1 MSARSFV
8 WLSIGGGAWG
18 LGFNWA
24 DMTDGTDPSAV
35 APGAQDSVT
44 FAGPTGASVQTVT
57 GPGQAAAAL
66 FTGNTLLSGS
76 FSIAQLTLG
85 QADAGGLLE
94 LASGTALQSGTA
106 SIVSGSLI
114 TGAGA
119 GLSVSGTLALG
130 GAGGTGAACNVTGG
144 GTASV
149 LSLFMASAG
158 DSIYVDPASILEVG
172 GTGQGRAGQLTIDAG
187 GMLAGQGDANAYGAV
202 TNNGTLAAQGGTLAV
217 GALSGTGSLVVGGG
231 ATLRLDGACASGQSV
246 SFAGA
251 NATLALQAEYDAP
264 AGTLS
269 GFAAGDAID
278 VCGSLISQA
287 SFQAAGT
294 GGGTLTLFYGIQVA
308 ATLSLAGDYTG
319 DVFLT
324 TGDGAGGTLV
334 TLAQAAGGGSGGASP
349 GTSTPDQYS
358 WIGGQSAAWSSA
370 ADWADTTR
378 GQNPAAVAP
387 GVNDLVTIAAS
398 QSAFSVIGGP
408 ANAASTAITG
418 EVALTGAFGLG
429 TLTLGSVSG
438 PSYTAGALDLLAGTR
453 VAAKYVTVSDGA
465 LSLAGSHSSLSVGGT
480 LMLGGTPL
488 GVGLPTASLSVTQGA
503 VVQAGTLQMGG
514 GSGDS
519 IVTDPT
525 GTLEVGTAGQAAAG
539 AVTVDAG
546 ALLNGNGSINPYGLI
561 VDNGTILA
569 SGGTLTLGSVSGTGS
584 LAVAGGA
591 TLELRAA
598 TAAAITLR
606 GSQATG
612 YAGLAFAGAL
622 AAPTGV
628 ISGFTAGDVIE
639 YEGSPLTSVQFVA
652 GSNGGTLLLIYGT
665 TVVTRLNLAGSF
677 TNARFIET
685 PDGSGGTVV
694 SLTTATGGGG
704 TAQGGTDPLAWT
716 NPVSGAWGQPADWT
730 DLTTGNAASAPP
742 GPQTPVTIAG
752 PGGAVFEDVTGQG
765 TCASLTATGNTLLT
779 GGFATGQLSA
789 ASGVLVIGGATTLAA
804 SQANVAGELLASTG
818 GARLSVAGTLSLAGT
833 VSLAAAQ
840 AHGQVQCGTLSL
852 AGGQVTADATATFE
866 VGTLGAPALGGVTID
881 AGAVASGFGSLNP
894 FGPVIDNGTILA
906 QSGTLSVGSVTGTGS
921 LSVGTGATL
930 ALLSGDACPIT
941 LSGGGATLLVAG
953 AALPTGTITG
963 FAAGDAIV
971 AGDTPIDSTRFQQGS
986 GGLGTLTLDEA
997 GQAVG
1002 QLLLAGNYAG
1012 QTFVVLPD
1020 GAGAAI
1026 TLGMQPTGGPP
1037 AGTATPDHYVWLG
1050 GQGPLWS
1057 QAANWDDVTSGQS
1070 PAAVAPGLNDLVA
1083 VAGGT
1088 GSALVID
1095 GPGNAAAL
1103 SLTGTVSLAGTY
1115 SLGTLAVG
1123 MAGSAGLLA
1132 LGAGGGVT
1140 AGSARVTGGVALDG
1154 GALSVEGTLA
1164 LGAAGQPGGILDVS
1178 AGLAQAEG
1186 AVLAGTASALVVG
1199 TGGAAEIGGTL
1210 GAAAGTLQIDP
1221 GGVLAGAGL
1230 LSAAGGILDRGTIT
1244 ASGGTLSL
1252 GAVSGTGL
1260 LVVGV
1265 GAGLALS
1272 GTAAGGLTV
1281 DFAGGGTLSLGQAAR
1296 TGGPAIADFGG
1307 GDAILLAAGGATA
1320 ALYTQTAPGSGVLTI
1335 EAGTQ
1340 TLAEL
1345 TLLGEQSGLAFSVAG
1360 SAGGGTILTA
1370 QPDNTSG
1377 TGGTFMT
1384 NPTSSGGSQVTP
1396 SALEASLGSAIPYAI
1411 GDLTGLLGTTTAYAW
1426 FSADG
1431 LAPGAADTQ
1440 DINVDVVGPLPQ
1452 GSGSGDGP
1460 GFQMALQAGYQAVVL
1475 EGQEN
1480 VQLTDGALGDALLVG
1495 NYGTD
1500 ELAALGDNDTLVGAT
1515 GANTTFY
1522 ASLHAGAH
1530 GSPTGHDVVIRGGG
1544 NDTIA
1549 TNNDAAAITT
1559 SGGHSEVFLGSPQNY
1574 GATNNVRLDGSDTV
1588 ICGGTGQTEDYVTVG
1603 AAAGLAG
1610 NLAFG
1615 PALGTLNFVGGAT
1628 ASTVVG
1634 TGGQVLEQGGAAN
1647 GNILW
1652 AGRSAVS
1659 YEGGAGSASIVGGSS
1674 ETYVHGGSGPVTVFG
1689 GTGQGIFSGAA
1700 GSAFV
1705 VGDGASTVQAAA
1717 GVGVYITGGANVS
1730 VAGSAGADVYGGTS
1744 TGDNIFQAG
1753 AGSETLWGG
1762 LGSDTFLAGAGSHAL
1777 LISGGGDDVFSF
1789 LYGANNG
1796 ASDTIVGFVPGQS
1809 TIDLSGYGSTAP
1821 TITYGYGD
1829 SILNLA
1835 DGSQIVVYDVSNL
1848 TAASLTLR

>member
-1 MSARSFV
+1 M
-8 WLSIGGGAWG
+8 
-18 LGFNWA
+18 
-24 DMTDGTDPSAV
+24 
-35 APGAQDSVT
+35 
-44 FAGPTGASVQTVT
+44 
-57 GPGQAAAAL
+57 
-66 FTGNTLLSGS
+66 
-76 FSIAQLTLG
+76 
-85 QADAGGLLE
+85 
-94 LASGTALQSGTA
+94 
-106 SIVSGSLI
+106 
-114 TGAGA
+114 
-119 GLSVSGTLALG
+119 
-130 GAGGTGAACNVTGG
+130 
-144 GTASV
+144 
-149 LSLFMASAG
+149 
-158 DSIYVDPASILEVG
+158 
-172 GTGQGRAGQLTIDAG
+172 
-187 GMLAGQGDANAYGAV
+187 
-202 TNNGTLAAQGGTLAV
+202 
-217 GALSGTGSLVVGGG
+217 
-231 ATLRLDGACASGQSV
+231 
-246 SFAGA
+246 
-251 NATLALQAEYDAP
+251 
-264 AGTLS
+264 
-269 GFAAGDAID
+269 
-278 VCGSLISQA
+278 
-287 SFQAAGT
+287 
-294 GGGTLTLFYGIQVA
+294 
-308 ATLSLAGDYTG
+308 
-319 DVFLT
+319 
-324 TGDGAGGTLV
+324 
-334 TLAQAAGGGSGGASP
+334 
-349 GTSTPDQYS
+349 
-358 WIGGQSAAWSSA
+358 
-370 ADWADTTR
+370 
-378 GQNPAAVAP
+378 
-387 GVNDLVTIAAS
+387 TIAAS

-480 LMLGGTPL
+480 LVLGGTPL

-591 TLELRAA
+591 TLELLAA

-665 TVVTRLNLAGSF
+665 AVVTRLNLAGSF

-730 DLTTGNAASAPP
+730 DLTTGSAASAPP

-833 VSLAAAQ
+833 VSLVAAQ

-852 AGGQVTADATATFE
+852 AGGQVTADATGHVRGRHARRPCAW
-866 VGTLGAPALGGVTID
+866 GRHHRCRCGGQRLRQPQPVR
-881 AGAVASGFGSLNP
+881 AGDRQRHHP
-894 FGPVIDNGTILA
+894 GPVRHA
-906 QSGTLSVGSVTGTGS
+906 VGRQRHRHRIVVRGHRRHPRTAGRRCLPGHP
-921 LSVGTGATL
+921 GGRRRHA
-930 ALLSGDACPIT
+930 AGGRRCP
-941 LSGGGATLLVAG
+941 A
-953 AALPTGTITG
+953 PTGTITG

-971 AGDTPIDSTRFQQGS
+971 AGDTPIDSTSFQQGS
-986 GGLGTLTLDEA
+986 AGLGTLTLDEA

-1020 GAGAAI
+1020 GAGSAI

-1057 QAANWDDVTSGQS
+1057 QAANWGDVTSGQS

-1088 GSALVID
+1088 GNALVID

-1103 SLTGTVSLAGTY
+1103 SLTGTVSLAGSY

-1132 LGAGGGVT
+1132 LGAGGAVA

-1154 GALSVEGTLA
+1154 GALTVDGTLA

-1199 TGGAAEIGGTL
+1199 SGGAAEIGGTL
-1210 GAAAGTLQIDP
+1210 GAAAGTLQIDA

-1230 LSAAGGILDRGTIT
+1230 LSAAGGILDWGTII

-1260 LVVGV
+1260 LLVGV

-1296 TGGPAIADFGG
+1296 AGGPAIADFGA

-1340 TLAEL
+1340 TLAQL
-1345 TLLGEQSGLAFSVAG
+1345 TLLGDQSGLAFSVAG

-1370 QPDNTSG
+1370 EPDNTSG

-1411 GDLTGLLGTTTAYAW
+1411 GDLAGLLGTTTAYAW

-1440 DINVDVVGPLPQ
+1440 DINVDVVGPLAQ
-1452 GSGSGDGP
+1452 GTGSGDGP

-1480 VQLTDGALGDALLVG
+1480 VALTDGALGDALLVG
-1495 NYGTD
+1495 NYGSD

-1530 GSPTGHDVVIRGGG
+1530 GSPTGHDVMIRGGG

-1615 PALGTLNFVGGAT
+1615 PASGVLNFVGGAT

-1762 LGSDTFLAGAGSHAL
+1762 LGNDTFLAGAGSHAL

-1809 TIDLSGYGSTAP
+1809 TIELSGYGSTAP